1 MGKGNAD
8 WAAGRQSLPQ
18 REICVCGGWGGVRWG
33 GGVLNALSGLDA
45 QSIPGSHLSSLV
57 FCQISPWPESPL
69 SPLVP
74 GP

>member
-1 MGKGNAD
+1 MGRGNAD
-8 WAAGRQSLPQ
+8 CLRAAGRQSLPQ
-18 REICVCGGWGGVRWG
+18 REICVGLGWG

-45 QSIPGSHLSSLV
+45 QSIPSSHLSSLV
-57 FCQISPWPESPL
+57 FCQISPWPDAPR